1 MALTE
6 ASSLDGLCQ
15 QVLGPDGALSRAI
28 PGFLAR
34 RAQIDLALAIA
45 NAIEQQSTLVAEAG
59 TGIGKTFAYLVP
71 SLLSGKK
78 VVISTAT
85 KTLQDQ
91 LFQKDLPTLVRA
103 LGLSAR
109 VQNLKGRANYLCRH
123 RIESHQQQGAR
134 FLTTQVHHELATI
147 REKLPRLTRGERSEL
162 PEIMED
168 SLVWPLVTSTR
179 DNCLG
184 SECPQVQQCFL
195 IKARRRA
202 MDANVVVIN
211 HHLYFADLRL
221 KEEGLGDL
229 LPKTGVIIFD
239 EAHQLPDIAMQFYA
253 EHFSS
258 RQLRELFDDA
268 LREWPILDLAEQP
281 LKQLDQQLDDLLW
294 QLMNAVPI
302 EERFSFDRIVQRA
315 DFLGVWQ
322 ALVAFN
328 ETWLDCFKTIDFN
341 VHVGLLRCKERLQQ
355 LQFFMQ
361 HLLDKKTTHILWGER
376 YKRHVIFHRTPLD
389 MAPQLMTQWT
399 SHEGAKIFTSAT
411 LSVAQQMTH
420 FLQTMGMNTA
430 KTLCVPSPFDYQR
443 QTLLYLPRGMPDP
456 QHPSYID
463 GLMNAAVPVINALGG
478 RCFFLFTSHKALK
491 EAAAR
496 LSQLI
501 TFPLLIQ
508 GEEAKPILLERFRQL
523 GHAVLLGTA
532 TFWEGVDVKGAA
544 LSGVIIDKLPFASH
558 TDPVIHGKMAYLKTR
573 GRSGFND
580 MLLPAAILALKQGV
594 GRLIR
599 DVTDQGVL
607 MIADPRLTGR
617 QYAQAILHSLPK
629 MRMTRDP
636 AVVQHFINQ
645 LALNDEATCN

>member
-1 MALTE
+1 MALTDT
-6 ASSLDGLCQ
+6 SSIDTLCQ
-15 QVLGPDGALSRAI
+15 QVLGPTGQLSRAI

-34 RAQIDLALAIA
+34 HAQIDLALAIA
-45 NAIEQQSTLVAEAG
+45 SAIEQQSILVAEAG

-91 LFQKDLPTLVRA
+91 LFQKDLPTLIRA
-103 LGLSAR
+103 LGLSVR
-109 VQNLKGRANYLCRH
+109 MQNLKGRANYLCRY
-123 RIESHQQQGAR
+123 RIESHQQSAR
-134 FLTTQVHHELATI
+134 FLSSQVHHELATI
-147 REKLPRLTRGERSEL
+147 QEKLPRLTHGERSEL
-162 PEIMED
+162 PEIIED

-202 MDANVVVIN
+202 MDADVVVIN

-239 EAHQLPDIAMQFYA
+239 EAHQLPDVAMQFYA

-258 RQLRELFDDA
+258 RQLRELFDDT

-281 LKQLDQQLDDLLW
+281 LKQLDKQLDDLLW
-294 QLMNAVPI
+294 QLMDALPSDD
-302 EERFSFDRIVQRA
+302 RFSFERIAQQET
-315 DFLGVWQ
+315 FLSHWQ
-322 ALVAFN
+322 ALLAFN
-328 ETWLDCFKTIDFN
+328 DTLLDCFKTIDFN
-341 VHVGLLRCKERLQQ
+341 VYPGLLRCQERLQQ
-355 LQFFMQ
+355 IQLFMR
-361 HLLDKKTTHILWGER
+361 HFLDKKNTHILWGER
-376 YKRHVIFHRTPLD
+376 LKRHVVFHRTPLD
-389 MAPQLMTQWT
+389 MAPQLASQWI
-399 SHEGAKIFTSAT
+399 SHQGAKIFTSAT
-411 LSVAQQMTH
+411 LSVAQHMTH
-420 FLQTMGMNTA
+420 FLKTMGMGTA
-430 KTLCVPSPFDYQR
+430 KTMCVPSPFDYQQ

-456 QHPSYID
+456 QHPRYND
-463 GLMNAAVPVINALGG
+463 YLLDVAVPVINALGG

-491 EAAAR
+491 EVAAR

-501 TFPLLIQ
+501 PFPLLIQ

-523 GHAVLLGTA
+523 GHAVLLGTS

-544 LSGVIIDKLPFASH
+544 LSGVIIDKLPFASP
-558 TDPVIHGKMAYLKTR
+558 TDPVIHGKMAYLKAR

-580 MLLPAAILALKQGV
+580 MLLPTAILALKQGV

-599 DVTDQGVL
+599 DVTDQGIL

-617 QYAQAILHSLPK
+617 PYAQAILQSLPK
-629 MRMTRDP
+629 MRITRDP
-636 AVVQHFINQ
+636 TVVQYFINQ